1 MKSGEMAARE
11 NLVELLPFLL
21 KPENIARYEEGAVFI
36 CDRRKYPFSKEFVR
50 CESVEEVAL
59 AIEQMVIQGGG
70 PWIAASHAMVLAARE
85 VAGKAQEEVARHLA
99 AARNRLV
106 STRPTNTSMAR
117 RLDLL
122 LVSANEALDLGVSVE
137 DAIVAWIEN
146 AITTLYE
153 NYAIRARYA
162 ASLIEDG
169 DGILTNCF
177 AETAFIVAVAM
188 AVRDGK
194 RVQVF
199 TPETRP
205 YFQGA
210 KLTSPCLSELGID
223 VKLVTDNMPAFLMS
237 QGAIQKYMTAADL
250 ITVDGHVVNKIGTFQ
265 LAIAARYHDI
275 PFYAFA
281 WGKDE
286 KSRTRDDI
294 KMEYRDVSD
303 IRRAMGQSTTLDSID
318 ACYPAFDICPPE
330 LVAGVVTVHG
340 VLKPGNLV
348 DYSGW

>member
-1 MKSGEMAARE
+1 MKFGEKAAQE
-11 NLVELLPFLL
+11 NISELLPFLL
-21 KPENIARYEEGAVFI
+21 KPENIARYEDGSVLI

-50 CESVEEVAL
+50 CQTVEEVAL
-59 AIEQMVIQGGG
+59 AIEQMVTQGGG
-70 PWIAASHAMVLAARE
+70 PWMAASHAMILAARE
-85 VAGKAQEEVARHLA
+85 VTGKSSERVATHLTS
-99 AARNRLV
+99 ARDRLV
-106 STRPTNTSMAR
+106 STRPTNTALAR

-122 LVSANEALDLGVSVE
+122 LATAIAAIDSGEQVEGVIAS
-137 DAIVAWIEN
+137 WIES
-146 AITTLYE
+146 AITVLYE
-153 NYAIRARYA
+153 NYAIRARHA

-194 RVQVF
+194 QVQVF

-210 KLTSPCLSELGID
+210 KLTAPCLFELGID
-223 VKLVTDNMPAFLMS
+223 IKLVTDNMPAFLMS
-237 QGAIQKYMTAADL
+237 RGAIQKYMTAADL
-250 ITVDGHVVNKIGTFQ
+250 IAVDGHVVNKIGTFQ

-281 WGKDE
+281 WGRDDN
-286 KSRTRDDI
+286 SRTRDDI
-294 KMEYRDVSD
+294 EMEYRDAAD
-303 IRRAMGQSTTLDSID
+303 IRKAMGQPTTLDSID

-340 VLKPGNLV
+340 VLKPGELA